1 MSIKLKS
8 LLELKG
14 KTLHVYDFD
23 DTLAK
28 SEAYIYVQK
37 KNGNR
42 ITLTPE
48 QFALYDEKPGD
59 KFDFS
64 DFNRML
70 RNAVPI
76 KRNIHMIRKS
86 FNDPAV
92 KTTILTARAIAF
104 PIRHFFKQTFGIEP
118 YVVAVGSSDPMKKA
132 NWIEAHVRKGY
143 NNVFFIDDSHKNVAA
158 VDKLKDKYPH
168 LNLVTK
174 IA

>member
-1 MSIKLKS
+1 MIKLKS
-8 LLELKG
+8 LLEFRG

-28 SEAYIYVQK
+28 SEAYIYVRK
-37 KNGNR
+37 KDGNT

-48 QFALYDEKPGD
+48 EFAVYDEQPGD

-70 RNAVPI
+70 RNARPI
-76 KRNIHMIRKS
+76 NRNVRMIQKS
-86 FNDPAV
+86 LADPNV

-104 PIRHFFKQTFGIEP
+104 PIRHFFKKTFGVEP

-132 NWIEAHVRKGY
+132 NWIEKHLQKGY
-143 NNVFFIDDSHKNVAA
+143 NNVFFTDDSLKNLAA
-158 VDKLKDKYPH
+158 VDKLKDKYPAA
-168 LNLVTK
+168 NIVTK
-174 IA
+174 VA

>member
-1 MSIKLKS
+1 MIKLKS
-8 LLELKG
+8 LLEFRG

-28 SEAYIYVQK
+28 SEAYIHVRK
-37 KNGNR
+37 KDGNT

-48 QFALYDEKPGD
+48 EFAVYDEQPGD

-70 RNAVPI
+70 RNARPI
-76 KRNIHMIRKS
+76 SRNVKMIQKS
-86 FNDPAV
+86 LADPTV

-104 PIRHFFKQTFGIEP
+104 PIRHYFKTTFGVEP

-132 NWIEAHVRKGY
+132 NWIEKHLQKGY
-143 NNVFFIDDSHKNVAA
+143 SNVFFTDDSLKNLAA
-158 VDKLKDKYPH
+158 VDKLKDKYPEA
-168 LNLVTK
+168 NIVTK
-174 IA
+174 VA